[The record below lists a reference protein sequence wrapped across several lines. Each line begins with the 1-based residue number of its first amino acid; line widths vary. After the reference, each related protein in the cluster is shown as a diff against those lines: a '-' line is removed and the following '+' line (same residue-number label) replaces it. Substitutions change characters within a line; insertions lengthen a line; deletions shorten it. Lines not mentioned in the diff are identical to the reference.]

1 MGFFQDFEFYWLRK
15 NIIAGSSRPHSQEN
29 IQFVVKQGI
38 KRIISIADPD
48 LIQMYASGKDV
59 EVIPFEFVDFGVPS
73 LDQVQEFFSI
83 IEDSEKKNLPVLVHC
98 AMGCGRT
105 GLLLTLYLM
114 KYENQDWENALSDLR
129 SIRPCAV
136 ESGTQLDFL
145 ASMNVNLL

>member
-15 NIIAGSSRPHSQEN
+15 GIIAGSSRPRSQGH
-29 IQFVVKQGI
+29 IQFLAKQGI

-48 LIQMYASGKDV
+48 LIQMYASGIDV
-59 EVIPFEFVDFGVPS
+59 EVIPFEFLDFGTPS
-73 LDQVQEFFSI
+73 LDQVKEFFSI
-83 IEDSEKKNLPVLVHC
+83 IEDSYQMNLPVLVHC

-114 KYENQDWENALSDLR
+114 KYENQDWESALSDLR

-136 ESGTQLDFL
+136 ESGSQLDFL
-145 ASMNVNLL
+145 ASMNVKSL